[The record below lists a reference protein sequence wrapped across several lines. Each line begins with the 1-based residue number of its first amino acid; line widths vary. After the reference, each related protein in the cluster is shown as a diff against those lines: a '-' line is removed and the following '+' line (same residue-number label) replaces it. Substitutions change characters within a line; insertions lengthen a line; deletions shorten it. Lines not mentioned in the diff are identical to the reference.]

1 MFQYLMESINIFFKM
16 EDDLKAML
24 KVLSDPALPLLEMQ
38 VSFMLLLW
46 NLYQEYQQFQCNSQ
60 GELKG
65 WCFWK
70 LYDNFILS

>member
-38 VSFMLLLW
+38 VSFMLLL
-46 NLYQEYQQFQCNSQ
+46 
-60 GELKG
+60 
-65 WCFWK
+65 
-70 LYDNFILS
+70 